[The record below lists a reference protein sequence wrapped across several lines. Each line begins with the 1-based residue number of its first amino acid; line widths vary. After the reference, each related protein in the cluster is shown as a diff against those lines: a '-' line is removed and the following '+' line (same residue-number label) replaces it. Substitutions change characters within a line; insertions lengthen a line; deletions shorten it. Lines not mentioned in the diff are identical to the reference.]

1 MSSFRTRFQASYYDV
16 VNVLDAAGRSPLHW
30 AAVTDRV
37 EFVRLLLEYG
47 ADVDIRDCAGRTPLF
62 GASAFGAVAT
72 VRLLLEQKACKDGED
87 DRGEW

>member
-1 MSSFRTRFQASYYDV
+1 M
-16 VNVLDAAGRSPLHW
+16 HW

-72 VRLLLEQKACKDGED
+72 VRILLEEKACKDGED
-87 DRGEW
+87 DRGESGNKRRRARFYVFFF